1 MINTRHLIFS
11 RLISIKHLLINA
23 TRRVLISINCILVSF
38 MTQYFMLGHYNFK
51 GRSRNGKISIWNPF
65 SYHRV
70 LYFVRKSGMNLYWR
84 YKTLNVSDTCL
95 STYRFSIQNKTPSVC
110 SNLYYTSS
118 ERQSQRKGF
127 ISTLSQNRFLL
138 MLFERNKLW
147 RHNIFRLRKVTI
159 DFVIYISISLIP
171 ANSTYSRII

>member
-1 MINTRHLIFS
+1 M
-11 RLISIKHLLINA
+11 
-23 TRRVLISINCILVSF
+23 LISINCIIVSF
-38 MTQYFMLGHYNFK
+38 MTQCFMPCHHNCK
-51 GRSRNGKISIWNPF
+51 RRSRNGKTSIWNSF

-84 YKTLNVSDTCL
+84 HKTLNVSDTCL
-95 STYRFSIQNKTPSVC
+95 STYRFSIQNKKLSVC

-159 DFVIYISISLIP
+159 DFVIYIFIPLIP
-171 ANSTYSRII
+171 ANFTCRIIQNSHLNIHLIISKSGLNMK

>member
-1 MINTRHLIFS
+1 MPHISTRHLIFS
-11 RLISIKHLLINA
+11 RLISIKHFLINA

-38 MTQYFMLGHYNFK
+38 TTQYFMPGHSNFK
-51 GRSRNGKISIWNPF
+51 GRFWNGKTSIWNPF

-84 YKTLNVSDTCL
+84 HKTLNVSDTCL
-95 STYRFSIQNKTPSVC
+95 STYRFSIQNKKPSVC

-159 DFVIYISISLIP
+159 DLVIYISIPRIM
-171 ANSTYSRII
+171 SRII